1 MSKESASDEVL
12 GKIDTKFIMEALK
25 REMGRLLRAEM
36 EPIHERLDRVEN
48 TCAEQPPPVPQARR
62 RERVPIREEVHD
74 YYGDDNDIEED
85 DRMSSVGAGRFR
97 RGMGGREDMYGNRD
111 DRYGNRRDRYIERV
125 DNNLGSIKVKIPTFQ
140 GKTDPE
146 AYLEWEKRIELVFD
160 CHEYSELKK
169 VKLAATEFTDFAI
182 VW

>member
-1 MSKESASDEVL
+1 MSKESASDKVL
-12 GKIDTKFIMEALK
+12 GKVDTKFIMEVLT
-25 REMGRLLRAEM
+25 REMGRLLSAEM
-36 EPIHERLDRVEN
+36 ELIHERLDRVEN
-48 TCAEQPPPVPQARR
+48 THAEQPPPVPQARR
-62 RERVPIREEVHD
+62 RERVPVREEVHD

-97 RGMGGREDMYGNRD
+97 RGMGGRGVRYGDRE
-111 DRYGNRRDRYIERV
+111 DRYGNREDRYVKRV

-146 AYLEWEKRIELVFD
+146 AYLEWKKRIELVFD

-169 VKLAATEFTDFAI
+169 VKLAAIEFTDYAI
-182 VW
+182 V